1 MTATAPHSPARH
13 CLVRGPSRRPGAAVV
28 AAFSAGAAFARDPRG
43 AASVELGFGAAAL
56 LAIALVCFDLYSRV
70 EADTAAARM
79 AVTMGEYVSRE
90 TDPDGDQ
97 VTALGRFLY
106 KYELGVPASLVYVV
120 SAVRQPPGDD
130 PPEVVWVDTFPFGDK
145 TATADLADECGRFG
159 AEGGAASL
167 PEGFVMGA
175 GEVLVVAEVCARLNG
190 AGSLTSRFVAGDLY
204 SLHAL
209 PAREPGQVPARPV
222 RT

>member
-1 MTATAPHSPARH
+1 M
-13 CLVRGPSRRPGAAVV
+13 V

-56 LAIALVCFDLYSRV
+56 LAIAVVCFDLYSRV

-130 PPEVVWVDTFPFGDK
+130 PPEVVWVDTIPFGDNK
-145 TATADLADECGRFG
+145 EATAALADKCGRFG

-167 PEGFVMGA
+167 PEGFAMGA
-175 GEVLVVAEVCARLNG
+175 GEVLVVAEVCARLIRE
-190 AGSLTSRFVAGDLY
+190 GSLTGRFVAGDLY

-209 PAREPGQVPARPV
+209 PAREPGQAPARPV
-222 RT
+222 RVAPDVRT